1 MADSIN
7 NNAVDGMGRS
17 YANIDMDMLKSL
29 MSGKVGEAKPFDT
42 KGTDEVKDEIRKLA
56 KLLGSKNADFVKDL
70 QKAVKYIDEMK
81 KVLSSVNKT
90 ISSNKEKSNFND
102 MANALGKVLSPLV
115 KNGGGADAVNKAI
128 SASSSEIRVGFK
140 SIEKVSNHLASLFGE
155 FIKMMEPFV
164 DEGLKK
170 GSIFTRDERLSQ
182 KIGKGLKIEKGSIAK
197 WNNVIGAKSGG
208 LTKGFRNAFS
218 DILPEHQER
227 IAKAIA
233 DAASYVQNTG
243 MSEAAALGKAFTEAT
258 AGMNVKDKEQFLK
271 NKRGMIERIQL
282 LEKED
287 RILEKGAIKNAFVKV
302 GDGLA
307 RLAASAVDAD
317 ISFSGITKEI
327 GEMAKG
333 QADYKQAMFET
344 SGIVRSNFEMQNEI
358 EQLAKTNLETGYDGT
373 KATKEA
379 AKYARNGLKLNKDT
393 TKVIKTQ
400 LSTERQLG
408 LEAGTLNDHFKSL
421 TMEAGF
427 SSGQVEQMGRDMSN
441 VAKASGLSGQAMK
454 DVLEKSKELAKV
466 LQSSG
471 TLTVDANKNIL
482 HFMAEAKKLG
492 VEEGAAEF
500 GKTISGL
507 KEFTK
512 SQNYFLKQAVGN
524 AGEFNQVI
532 NGTLLGDKKAL
543 SKVAEQ
549 YQKNISAQLGP
560 EIKTYADFQ
569 KSFNKARLKGDQAEM
584 DRLSRARI
592 QVEQATGTSLENA
605 LKVPEA
611 LIKGVGEASKPLAEK
626 IAKITEEQKK
636 GLIDEDTMKKQIT
649 KLESD
654 SATSLLTKVR
664 DMAAASDNVA
674 DFNDML
680 KTQGG
685 QELKDIAGEGAT
697 ATQALE
703 KSLEK
708 INKRITETG
717 GTAIKFDEATLAKA
731 VSGGKAGDEG
741 MAEIQESVMKA
752 SREADER
759 EMRANNPAYQAAQ
772 TLNDV
777 KESIVKGANSVIGR
791 LNAIMLEIAAV
802 AAAIGG
808 LALLFKG
815 WDIGKS
821 VLEKMGNKSFAP
833 APAPPPNLSG
843 PSAPAPPPDLDGKG
857 KTIKGAPA
865 PAPPPD
871 LDGKEKT
878 VKGATAPAPK
888 LGETKGAEAVEAK
901 GKKKISA
908 EAVAAKSF
916 KDAPPP
922 TGRKSMWQKTKSFGS
937 GVKGKIGGLFSGG
950 AALAGGLAETAA
962 GALGGGGGG
971 DEGGCACSVAESAL
985 SQVGSLAGVATDA
998 ATTTAEAALDAG
1010 KKTAKNVTNVADD
1023 AAKGAA
1029 KATAKG
1035 VANTADDAVKVA
1047 GKSAGLMSK
1056 ATGALGKT
1064 VGFLGKAAG
1073 PLAGV
1078 ASVGL
1083 AIGSGENVGEAISGG
1098 VGAAIGGSIGGAL
1111 GSVVPVFGTIVGGVV
1126 GGIAGDW
1133 LGNMAYEYLPAVW
1146 EGAKNVGSSIAS
1158 SIGAA
1163 GSWAGDKISGAAS
1176 WAGDKISG
1184 AASAVGD
1191 AASWAGDKISGAASG
1206 IKNAASAV
1214 GSGISSAASSV
1225 GSGISSAASSVGS
1238 GISSAASSVG
1248 SAASAGWS
1256 NFTGWLGFSEGA
1268 REIENN
1274 GLAMLHKGE
1283 VIFPRS
1289 IVETLV
1295 AKGTSSFGSLGGY
1308 LKDMGGGLASAAS
1321 SFVESG
1327 GVGGLLGSAVTQ
1339 ISSSL
1344 SNTVGSIFGSPS
1356 KMSGEM
1362 ATAEMQTGAN
1372 KASSLSTAGNAA
1384 LSSIANASESQA
1396 SLSSEIKGVLKEILG
1411 EMIKSNR
1418 GEGGGDESA
1427 YSGMS
1432 SNRDA
1437 FKSPIGNINDVAV
1450 KNVSQVAYG

>member
-42 KGTDEVKDEIRKLA
+42 KGTDEIKDEIKKLA

-197 WNNVIGAKSGG
+197 WSNVIFAKSGG

-218 DILPEHQER
+218 DIKPEYQEK
-227 IAKAIA
+227 ISEAIKS
-233 DAASYVQNTG
+233 AASYAQNTG
-243 MSEAAALGKAFTEAT
+243 MSEAAALGKAFTEAA
-258 AGMNVKDKEQFLK
+258 AGMGEKDKKQFLK
-271 NKRGMIERIQL
+271 SKQGMIERIQL

-287 RILEKGAIKNAFVKV
+287 KILEKGAIKNAFVKV

-500 GKTISGL
+500 GKTISSL

-512 SQNYFLKQAVGN
+512 SQNHFLQQAVGN

-584 DRLSRARI
+584 DRLSRARM

-685 QELKDIAGEGAT
+685 QELEDIAGKGAT
-697 ATQALE
+697 ATEALQ

-708 INKRITETG
+708 INKRITQTG
-717 GTAIKFDEATLAKA
+717 GTALKFDQATLAKA

-833 APAPPPNLSG
+833 APAPPPNTG

-871 LDGKEKT
+871 LDGKGKT

-950 AALAGGLAETAA
+950 AALAGGLAETAV

-971 DEGGCACSVAESAL
+971 DEGGCACSIAESAL
-985 SQVGSLAGVATDA
+985 SKVGSLAGVATDA
-998 ATTTAEAALDAG
+998 AAATAEAALDAG

-1133 LGNMAYEYLPAVW
+1133 LGNMTYEYLPAVW
-1146 EGAKNVGSSIAS
+1146 EGAKNVGSNIAS

-1396 SLSSEIKGVLKEILG
+1396 NLSSEIKGVLKEILG